1 MATAGFLSASAS
13 IDLARSLDTCQPLP
27 STSQS
32 LLCAVESLIQ
42 SSEQQSL
49 HIAGDAGSGK
59 SLFIRRVLQSLL
71 ESQHAA
77 GTPKLGLRAA
87 LECPVAMLPGD
98 TFPLLLPVVIELKKY
113 SVSELRGRLP
123 SFLVESLG
131 LSREVVD
138 AVRTQSADQPKVR
151 LVVLCDGVDELQG
164 DMTELGDFTAT
175 LCGGPGSAWAPS
187 ILKVIATSRERVAP
201 LLFQHSD
208 GPRPS
213 HLTLLPLTRAQVR
226 GNVSGSS

>member
-1 MATAGFLSASAS
+1 MDLS
-13 IDLARSLDTCQPLP
+13 RSLETCQPLP
-27 STSQS
+27 SSSQS

-49 HIAGDAGSGK
+49 HVAGDAGSGK
-59 SLFIRRVLQSLL
+59 SLFLRRLARRLL
-71 ESQHAA
+71 ESQRVV
-77 GTPKLGLRAA
+77 GTPKLGLQAV
-87 LECPVAMLPGD
+87 LECPVAMLPVD

-113 SVSELRGRLP
+113 SVSELRDLLP

-131 LSREVVD
+131 LPREGVD
-138 AVRTQSADQPKVR
+138 AVRTQSADQPKVC

-164 DMTELGDFTAT
+164 DLTELGDFTAT

-187 ILKVIATSRERVAP
+187 VLKVIATSRDRVAP

-213 HLTLLPLTRAQVR
+213 CLTLLPLTRAQVR
-226 GNVSGSS
+226 GNASGSSQKRLQK